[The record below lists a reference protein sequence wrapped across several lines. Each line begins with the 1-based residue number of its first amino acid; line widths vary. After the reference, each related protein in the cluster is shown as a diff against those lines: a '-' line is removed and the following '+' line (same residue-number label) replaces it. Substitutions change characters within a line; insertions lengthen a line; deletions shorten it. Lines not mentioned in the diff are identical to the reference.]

1 MTSRTEDTSGGSGQL
16 PEFTLPEIGTG
27 RSLGPRDFLGQ
38 RTVLYMW
45 ASW

>member
-1 MTSRTEDTSGGSGQL
+1 MTSKGTNDTRREL
-16 PEFTLPEIGTG
+16 PEFTLPEIGSD
-27 RSLGPRDFLGQ
+27 RSLGPRDFLGR